1 MGKKFESPAIVSLSL
16 EDTEGILTGRGSGD
30 EPTDDFRFVM
40 KYGHHNTG
48 HLSTIEIYIYN
59 VGQTMK
65 ENIKLTLMLTGG
77 LTLDPKRPSHCNGQ
91 ALDILSD
98 TMFKVYVKGEPMHP
112 NANPKELCL
121 EMYVLGG
128 PTKQLI
134 GEFVYGAMDT
144 DASSPV
150 KLQLVDYE
158 AS

>member
-30 EPTDDFRFVM
+30 EPHDDFRFVF

-48 HLSTIEIYIYN
+48 HLSTIEIYVYN
-59 VGQTMK
+59 VGERTK
-65 ENIKLTLMLTGG
+65 ENITLTLMLTGG
-77 LTLDPKRPSHCNGQ
+77 LTLDPKRTSYYNGQ
-91 ALDILSD
+91 PVDALSD

-112 NANPKELCL
+112 NANPKEIGL